1 MQPVL
6 TAFKTE
12 WSHAVLCIDP
22 LTEKAACVCMYTTE
36 IQTGNLNLPSS
47 WGSSSQNIASA
58 VLTPTSVELEN
69 DAPIANPSIKLW
81 RPSPIMIIHATGAI
95 FFFPTVSLPFSKE
108 SCVYKN
114 NNNNPLDQVVKNEK
128 QLTVK
133 SNFWLVH
140 HRHLQVNSKSRVMS
154 QRTQHRGFKKRLW
167 KVLVRWPKVLFF
179 RHPSM
184 PQVREFKIPRRL

>member
-1 MQPVL
+1 MR
-6 TAFKTE
+6 
-12 WSHAVLCIDP
+12 S
-22 LTEKAACVCMYTTE
+22 MYTAQ
-36 IQTGNLNLPSS
+36 IQTGDLNSPSS

-114 NNNNPLDQVVKNEK
+114 HNINPFRPNSEKRKTIDSKIPFLAGAPSIPASEK
-128 QLTVK
+128 QVYSDVTRNTTIASLSKDCGRFWYSDRKYFFATRQCLK
-133 SNFWLVH
+133 SESLRYHDGYSGEN
-140 HRHLQVNSKSRVMS
+140 
-154 QRTQHRGFKKRLW
+154 
-167 KVLVRWPKVLFF
+167 
-179 RHPSM
+179 
-184 PQVREFKIPRRL
+184 IA